1 MLQQLR
7 QDDSH
12 DVGTLAFRDL
22 VRRTLA
28 HNACFVGQHLRVE
41 FERNE
46 VILRGEVQSWYH
58 KQVAQE
64 SIRKIEGVDSIRN
77 ELTVESGCPA
87 C

>member
-1 MLQQLR
+1 MR
-7 QDDSH
+7 QEDTALLH
-12 DVGTLAFRDL
+12 DVGTRDFRDL

-28 HNACFVGQHLRVE
+28 NNACFVGQHLRVE
-41 FERNE
+41 FGRNE

-77 ELTVESGCPA
+77 ELTVEAACPA